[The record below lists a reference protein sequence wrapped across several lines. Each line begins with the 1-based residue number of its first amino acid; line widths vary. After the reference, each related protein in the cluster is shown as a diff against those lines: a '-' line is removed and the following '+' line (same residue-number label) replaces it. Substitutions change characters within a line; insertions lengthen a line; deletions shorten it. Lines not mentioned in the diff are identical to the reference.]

1 MLDDKENEF
10 KKVNLV
16 ALLYEIGKTN
26 SQLLKCQKPSIYNMI
41 SRDVFKSKVSRLLVP
56 IIFNVYNDEV
66 NYDTYMETLNEENPM
81 YIDWVNRFLD
91 YVD

>member
-1 MLDDKENEF
+1 
-10 KKVNLV
+10 
-16 ALLYEIGKTN
+16 
-26 SQLLKCQKPSIYNMI
+26 MI

>member
-1 MLDDKENEF
+1 MI
-10 KKVNLV
+10 KKMNLKKLISH
-16 ALLYEIGKTN
+16 LLLFY
-26 SQLLKCQKPSIYNMI
+26 SYSQKPSIYNMI

>member
-1 MLDDKENEF
+1 MKLLKRIP